1 MIFGYYNLQF
11 ENKIFRV
18 VQSDMIMIYNQ
29 LLQEGDLLRFIMKC
43 FILFTRF
50 LTQCF
55 RTKSTIVKICELG
68 KC

>member
-50 LTQCF
+50 RTQCL